1 VHPNATATVI
11 SGNDGH
17 RVRERILS
25 LAGAVAYRVP
35 G

>member
-1 VHPNATATVI
+1 VHRNGLATVI

-17 RVRERILS
+17 RVRERVLS
-25 LAGAVAYRVP
+25 IARAVTRMP